1 MTPDSFS
8 SSSNP
13 QRTTAC
19 PRSSAPSASSQRTP
33 WVVPNPTTALRTVS
47 TESFAAGSSEPPQP
61 ASAAATSRSAAL
73 GFGPMRTLLAL
84 TLAALTLAIVPA
96 AGAAPAATTG
106 SQQSVA
112 DFWSGTWPAFL
123 MENGQVTDP
132 LGTLRWRQI
141 RREEGAA
148 MVGHIFG
155 GKVFEGCSTTDPSTL
170 YFRGSSVEGGDLI
183 ACTTSADGKT
193 IVGRFNGREDFM
205 SGSFEVSIIR
215 DDDKR
220 IFAGK
225 YFEDQGITTDWC
237 GSLESRSPAA
247 GPPNPPE
254 DLEAPT
260 STALAST
267 GKAGTAVKLRFR
279 VSEPALVT
287 LTVRRGTRVIA
298 TMNRSV
304 AAGAGAVSWRA
315 PRKPGTLSF
324 SVVALDAAGNVG
336 RASRAPLRLR

>member
-13 QRTTAC
+13 QRTTAT
-19 PRSSAPSASSQRTP
+19 PSSVAPSASSQRTS
-33 WVVPNPTTALRTVS
+33 WVVPKPTTACRTVS

-61 ASAAATSRSAAL
+61 ASVAATSSSAAL
-73 GFGPMRTLLAL
+73 RFGLVRTLLAL
-84 TLAALTLAIVPA
+84 AIATLTLAIVPSA
-96 AGAAPAATTG
+96 LATPAAATRT
-106 SQQSVA
+106 SQSVA

-123 MENGQVTDP
+123 MENGVVTDP

-148 MVGHIFG
+148 QVGHVFG
-155 GKVFEGCSTTDPSTL
+155 GKILEGCSTTDPSTL
-170 YFRGSSVEGGDLI
+170 FFRGSYVEGGDLI

-205 SGSFEVSIIR
+205 SGSFEVSIVR

-220 IFAGK
+220 VFAGK

-237 GSLESRSPAA
+237 GSLESRSPVTS
-247 GPPNPPE
+247 PPNPPE

-260 STALAST
+260 STALASA

-279 VSEPALVT
+279 VSEPAVVT
-287 LTVRRGTRVIA
+287 LTVRRGTRVVGRM
-298 TMNRSV
+298 TRSV
-304 AAGAGAVSWRA
+304 AGGLAAAAWRA
-315 PRKPGTLSF
+315 PRKPGLLSF
-324 SVVALDAAGNVG
+324 TVVAVDAAGNTG
-336 RASRAPLRLR
+336 RASRATLRLR